1 MNSGKP
7 PGENVYPFP
16 GAAPS
21 KTPALEGGNGGPHPP
36 DMTDISGRVA
46 RVEGA
51 VEGLRSSIDALRW
64 VIGILALV
72 IVGGISFL
80 GVQLTRSDSR
90 IATFEEKV
98 DALPDKI
105 NMNLLNLTK
114 TLSDAIT
121 AAKQAPPQVIL
132 MQPPTS
138 PSPPM
143 SPK

>member
-1 MNSGKP
+1 
-7 PGENVYPFP
+7 
-16 GAAPS
+16 
-21 KTPALEGGNGGPHPP
+21 
-36 DMTDISGRVA
+36 
-46 RVEGA
+46 VEGA

-64 VIGILALV
+64 VVGILALV

-105 NMNLLNLTK
+105 NTNLLNLTK

-138 PSPPM
+138 PSPPP
-143 SPK
+143 SQK

>member
-1 MNSGKP
+1 MNSGTP

-16 GAAPS
+16 GGAPS
-21 KTPALEGGNGGPHPP
+21 ETPILEGGDGGPHPP

-98 DALPDKI
+98 DALPD
-105 NMNLLNLTK
+105 
-114 TLSDAIT
+114 
-121 AAKQAPPQVIL
+121 
-132 MQPPTS
+132 
-138 PSPPM
+138 
-143 SPK
+143 